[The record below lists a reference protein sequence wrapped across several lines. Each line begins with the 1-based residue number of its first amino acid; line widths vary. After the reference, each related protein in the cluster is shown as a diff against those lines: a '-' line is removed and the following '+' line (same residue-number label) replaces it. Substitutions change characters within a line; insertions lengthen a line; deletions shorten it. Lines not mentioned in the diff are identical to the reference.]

1 MPRICGGSRGRET
14 ISLALQAI
22 DFHVHLPTPEWLDVS
37 MKGYVEAAESYFRSK
52 VARKS
57 LEELAR
63 EYDEMDVVAVLLAW
77 DAETATGRPRVPND
91 LVAQA
96 VREYP
101 KTFGGFGSVDPLK
114 GERAVAERGLI
125 AELALEVCQLHPS
138 PQALVT

>member
-1 MPRICGGSRGRET
+1 MRRLSPPASTSNVACIT

-22 DFHVHLPTPEWLDVS
+22 DFHVHLPTPEWLDGS

-63 EYDEMDVVAVLLAW
+63 EYDEMDIMAVLLAW

-91 LVAQA
+91 PVAPA
-96 VREYP
+96 V
-101 KTFGGFGSVDPLK
+101 
-114 GERAVAERGLI
+114 
-125 AELALEVCQLHPS
+125 
-138 PQALVT
+138 

>member
-1 MPRICGGSRGRET
+1 MRRLWPPASTRSVASITVSV
-14 ISLALQAI
+14 ALRAI

-63 EYDEMDVVAVLLAW
+63 EYDDLDVVAVILAW

-91 LVAQA
+91 LLAPA
-96 VREYP
+96 GSDFP
-101 KTFGGFGSVDPLK
+101 GGV
-114 GERAVAERGLI
+114 V
-125 AELALEVCQLHPS
+125 
-138 PQALVT
+138 